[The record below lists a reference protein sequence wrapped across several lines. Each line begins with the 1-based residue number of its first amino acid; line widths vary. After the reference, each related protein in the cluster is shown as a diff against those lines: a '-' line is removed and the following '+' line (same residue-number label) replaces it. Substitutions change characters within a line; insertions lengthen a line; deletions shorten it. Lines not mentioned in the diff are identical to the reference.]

1 MAFFARN
8 NTNST
13 LSAGNGP
20 NLKVTLTK
28 GGVEELAF
36 DASMPQ
42 GPITVGKVLPGDNL
56 SHIILAKY
64 EDNRV
69 AKKTCSV
76 QYNDEK
82 YTVTFTLMHV
92 ANGVNYPYWF
102 KAGVKID
109 TSVEA
114 NRTFTICEDTVIE
127 QQINGDTKV
136 VYVITYPDFTEEFA
150 PEEEVKQPEASPAKG
165 VVDEPK
171 ASPAKVVVDEPKA
184 SPAKGVV
191 DEPKASPAKGAVD
204 ENVRPEASPAKE
216 DSDDENIVRKK
227 KSDKRKIISDDED
240 EVVEVPE
247 PSDAD
252 DKKLVDA
259 VERTFERIKKEVKT
273 HKTTIENPN
282 FGSFKKMY
290 SVYYIL
296 NPNVKKI
303 ADSTADQDDELDKS
317 KFLTTLFKR
326 IANEY
331 PNITKEVSTVLKQNN
346 KIHQNQK
353 KAKA

>member
-20 NLKVTLTK
+20 NLKVTLIK
-28 GGVEELAF
+28 GVVEELAF
-36 DASMPQ
+36 NASMPQ
-42 GPITVGKVLPGDNL
+42 GPITVGKVLPGDNA
-56 SHIILAKY
+56 SHIIVAIR
-64 EDNRV
+64 EDIYVKN
-69 AKKTCSV
+69 KTCAIK
-76 QYNDEK
+76 YNEDL
-82 YTVTFTLMHV
+82 TVTFTLKHV
-92 ANGVNYPYWF
+92 ANGVNYPHWF
-102 KAGVKID
+102 KDGVKID

-114 NRTFTICEDTVIE
+114 NRTFTISMDSVVKQKISGPKDEDVSIE
-127 QQINGDTKV
+127 
-136 VYVITYPDFTEEFA
+136 YEITYPDFTQEFCPSS
-150 PEEEVKQPEASPAKG
+150 PEEEVNQPEASPAKG
-165 VVDEPK
+165 VVDEP
-171 ASPAKVVVDEPKA
+171 E
-184 SPAKGVV
+184 
-191 DEPKASPAKGAVD
+191 ASPAKGAVD
-204 ENVRPEASPAKE
+204 ENVRPKASPAKE

-240 EVVEVPE
+240 EVAEPPE
-247 PSDAD
+247 PSAAD

-259 VERTFERIKKEVKT
+259 VEMTFERIKKEVKT
-273 HKTTIENPN
+273 HKTTIQNPD

-296 NPNVKKI
+296 NPDVKQI
-303 ADSTADQDDELDKS
+303 ADSTTDQDDELDKS

-331 PNITKEVSTVLKQNN
+331 PNITKEVNTVLKQNN
-346 KIHQNQK
+346 KIYKNQK

>member
-1 MAFFARN
+1 MTFFARN

-20 NLKVTLTK
+20 NLKVTLIK

-150 PEEEVKQPEASPAKG
+150 PEEEVKQPEASPAKE

-171 ASPAKVVVDEPKA
+171 AT
-184 SPAKGVV
+184 PAKGVV
-191 DEPKASPAKGAVD
+191 DEPKATPAQ
-204 ENVRPEASPAKE
+204 E

-240 EVVEVPE
+240 EVAEPPE
-247 PSDAD
+247 PSAAD

-259 VERTFERIKKEVKT
+259 VNKALERIKKEIKE
-273 HKTTIENPN
+273 HNTTIKNPD
-282 FGSFKKMY
+282 FKCMKQNHTIY
-290 SVYYIL
+290 FLL
-296 NPNVKKI
+296 NKDAEKI
-303 ADSTADQDDELDKS
+303 ADSTADEDEEINKKKFLQVLYQKLAEEYPKMAEKISKIRKENNAKYPRQKKS
-317 KFLTTLFKR
+317 K
-326 IANEY
+326 A
-331 PNITKEVSTVLKQNN
+331 
-346 KIHQNQK
+346 
-353 KAKA
+353 

>member
-1 MAFFARN
+1 MTFFARN

-20 NLKVTLTK
+20 NLKVTLIK

-150 PEEEVKQPEASPAKG
+150 PEEEVKQPEASPAKE

-171 ASPAKVVVDEPKA
+171 ATQAKGVLDEPKA
-184 SPAKGVV
+184 TPAKGVV
-191 DEPKASPAKGAVD
+191 DEPKATPAKGVVD
-204 ENVRPEASPAKE
+204 EPKATPAQE

-240 EVVEVPE
+240 EVAEPPE
-247 PSDAD
+247 PSAAD

-259 VERTFERIKKEVKT
+259 VNKALERIKKEIKE
-273 HKTTIENPN
+273 HNTTIKNPD
-282 FGSFKKMY
+282 FKCMKQNHTIY
-290 SVYYIL
+290 FLL
-296 NPNVKKI
+296 NKDAEKI
-303 ADSTADQDDELDKS
+303 ADSTADEDEEINKKKFLQVLYQKLAEEYPKMAEKISKIRKENNAKYPRQKKS
-317 KFLTTLFKR
+317 K
-326 IANEY
+326 A
-331 PNITKEVSTVLKQNN
+331 
-346 KIHQNQK
+346 
-353 KAKA
+353 

>member
-1 MAFFARN
+1 MD
-8 NTNST
+8 SVVKQKI
-13 LSAGNGP
+13 SGP
-20 NLKVTLTK
+20 KNQDVSL
-28 GGVEELAF
+28 E
-36 DASMPQ
+36 
-42 GPITVGKVLPGDNL
+42 
-56 SHIILAKY
+56 Y
-64 EDNRV
+64 E
-69 AKKTCSV
+69 
-76 QYNDEK
+76 
-82 YTVTFTLMHV
+82 
-92 ANGVNYPYWF
+92 
-102 KAGVKID
+102 
-109 TSVEA
+109 
-114 NRTFTICEDTVIE
+114 
-127 QQINGDTKV
+127 
-136 VYVITYPDFTEEFA
+136 ITYPDFTQEFCPSS
-150 PEEEVKQPEASPAKG
+150 PEEEVNQPEASPAKG

-171 ASPAKVVVDEPKA
+171 ATPAKVVVDEN
-184 SPAKGVV
+184 VV
-191 DEPKASPAKGAVD
+191 SLPVVSSYPLDIPEDPTLLGNFNQSVQVLHQRISGSKVSKSKTDNHPVQD
-204 ENVRPEASPAKE
+204 VRPKASPAKE

-346 KIHQNQK
+346 KIYQNQK